1 MEKVDTEL
9 DVSVLIVLDWE
20 NIVSVDVDI
29 ISEVSD
35 DVDGEFI
42 ELSDVANDEL
52 SSLVAVTDPS
62 SVVDVF
68 DSVVSFSGAE
78 VVSSVL
84 VLPESEKVVDD
95 AVLSIL
101 DGPLL
106 SVESSVLLTV
116 VDSGSV
122 DISVVLLGSELIIVL
137 KYVVPFYI
145 KNNKSINKNFS
156 SKKNSVIIILF
167 YINTWH
173 ICACF
178 FSSISKDY
186 LVLRTLRFI

>member
-1 MEKVDTEL
+1 
-9 DVSVLIVLDWE
+9 
-20 NIVSVDVDI
+20 
-29 ISEVSD
+29 
-35 DVDGEFI
+35 
-42 ELSDVANDEL
+42 
-52 SSLVAVTDPS
+52 LVAVTDPS

-167 YINTWH
+167 YINT
-173 ICACF
+173 
-178 FSSISKDY
+178 
-186 LVLRTLRFI
+186 

>member
-1 MEKVDTEL
+1 MVGTMEKVDTEL

-101 DGPLL
+101 DGSLL
-106 SVESSVLLTV
+106 SVESSVPLTV
-116 VDSGSV
+116 VDSGFV
-122 DISVVLLGSELIIVL
+122 DITVVLLGSKLIVVSKSIVPVDPSL
-137 KYVVPFYI
+137 LNSVDVCDTVKCI
-145 KNNKSINKNFS
+145 DNNKMK
-156 SKKNSVIIILF
+156 
-167 YINTWH
+167 
-173 ICACF
+173 
-178 FSSISKDY
+178 
-186 LVLRTLRFI
+186 R